1 MMIVIIN
8 IGYSAIAKIQVDSS
22 IVNSLALL
30 NKKKKKRDSIKTKQ
44 VVPKRDSI

>member
-30 NKKKKKRDSIKTKQ
+30 NKKKKKEIRLRLNKLS
-44 VVPKRDSI
+44 VVD